1 MQYKIVMLYGQTP
14 LRTVRTL
21 ARADDVAAMLAAK
34 NLLERATR
42 CVAVEV
48 WDGERRIG
56 LGQSHRTLTRRR
68 MQVGPW
74 IGLTAVVPHSDAGRG
89 PCLRQ
94 VRLRDMWRPALAGM
108 GIEA

>member
-56 LGQSHRTLTRRR
+56 KLYRPT
-68 MQVGPW
+68 
-74 IGLTAVVPHSDAGRG
+74 DAARSRYPG
-89 PCLRQ
+89 
-94 VRLRDMWRPALAGM
+94 AA
-108 GIEA
+108 